1 MCGRSTSGCRQRRCR
16 CMMDAA
22 KWSRKAERIKA
33 FVFSVGNLGHNRDMS
48 YYGKYPFLVRKC
60 ISMEQR
66 VGDLL
71 NHARTMYKDQLSLFD
86 YDLFSGRGSRCET
99 NHFHIILESSLKWP
113 LKLNDQRVKGVFMH
127 EYVHYIQHL
136 CTLCGLS
143 ISENYNRLF
152 VVYRDFLEYHNT
164 IEMPQIDEISVA
176 KEDIETARLGR
187 TAVPVKTYNKETK
200 QWNTIYCCP
209 MVRRS
214 LSKKCSIG
222 V

>member
-1 MCGRSTSGCRQRRCR
+1 
-16 CMMDAA
+16 
-22 KWSRKAERIKA
+22 
-33 FVFSVGNLGHNRDMS
+33 
-48 YYGKYPFLVRKC
+48 
-60 ISMEQR
+60 
-66 VGDLL
+66 
-71 NHARTMYKDQLSLFD
+71 
-86 YDLFSGRGSRCET
+86 
-99 NHFHIILESSLKWP
+99 
-113 LKLNDQRVKGVFMH
+113 MH

-152 VVYRDFLEYHNT
+152 VVYRDFLEHHNT

-209 MVRRS
+209 W
-214 LSKKCSIG
+214 
-222 V
+222 